1 VTDDS
6 SFFAPVF
13 VRNEKYSLGVNLI
26 RMFEKVELFE
36 FFMVETKLLDELRIT
51 KNQKWSVSDVG

>member
-1 VTDDS
+1 
-6 SFFAPVF
+6 
-13 VRNEKYSLGVNLI
+13 
-26 RMFEKVELFE
+26 MFEKVELFE